1 MEATKQSTLEDGD
14 DGTQGFPQLLYS
26 TSGLRQPAQTT
37 AGSKE
42 YHAVITPNIY
52 VKRAVRQLRRNKD
65 KYTGREALKL
75 QMWMKLIHGASF
87 YGPNIAAQNLTI
99 RK

>member
-1 MEATKQSTLEDGD
+1 
-14 DGTQGFPQLLYS
+14 
-26 TSGLRQPAQTT
+26 
-37 AGSKE
+37 
-42 YHAVITPNIY
+42 

-75 QMWMKLIHGASF
+75 QMWMKFIHGASF
-87 YGPNIAAQNLTI
+87 YGPSIAAQTLKI